1 MEGHGGSDQPILEYY
16 SNMQMVMFYNYS
28 YINLLTEKQ
37 EEIEELTRDLT
48 KKLEIEAR
56 MGRAKT
62 LEIEQLT
69 RQKEGKL

>member
-1 MEGHGGSDQPILEYY
+1 
-16 SNMQMVMFYNYS
+16 MQMVMFYNYS

-37 EEIEELTRDLT
+37 EEIEQLTRDLT